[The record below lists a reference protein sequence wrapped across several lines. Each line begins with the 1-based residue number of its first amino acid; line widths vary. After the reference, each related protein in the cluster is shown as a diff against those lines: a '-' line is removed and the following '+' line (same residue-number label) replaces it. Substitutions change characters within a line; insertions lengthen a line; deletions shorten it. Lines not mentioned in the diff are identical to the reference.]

1 MDRQATKANG
11 RFKFSRENLVLLIMV
26 LPAIIAIFIFN
37 YMPLYG
43 IQLAFRKYSYATG
56 ISGGEFVGLDYFKQF
71 ITSNQ
76 FPVLMRN
83 TFVICITTI
92 IFTFPAPIILALLFN
107 QIKQKKLKKTMQT
120 VTYMPHFISIVVVV
134 SIIRLILSPDTGII
148 GQHLQSSTGE
158 VINLIGSSNA
168 FLWLYVFSDIWQ
180 HCGWNAIIY
189 LAALSSVDT
198 QLYDAAKIDGA
209 GRWKLIR
216 YIDIPTIMPTMV
228 ILLILQMGNLLNANF
243 DKIFLMQNSM
253 NLSVSEVIST
263 YVYKIGMES
272 NQFSYA
278 AAIGL
283 FSTIINVFFLLV
295 TNSIA
300 KKAGDMSLW

>member
-1 MDRQATKANG
+1 MNEQATKAK
-11 RFKFSRENLVLLIMV
+11 RQFKFRRESLVLLIMV
-26 LPAIIAIFIFN
+26 LPAVVAIFIFN

-56 ISGGEFVGLDYFKQF
+56 ISGGEFVGFDYFKQF

-120 VTYMPHFISIVVVV
+120 VTYMPHFISIVVVI
-134 SIIRLILSPDTGII
+134 SIIRLLFSPDTGII
-148 GQHLQSSTGE
+148 GQHLYSSTGD
-158 VINLIGSSNA
+158 VINLIGSSKA

-198 QLYDAAKIDGA
+198 QLYDVAKIDGA

-216 YIDIPTIMPTMV
+216 YVDLPTIMPTMV

-253 NLSVSEVIST
+253 NLSASEVIST

-295 TNSIA
+295 TNTIA